1 MSTTSVRP
9 AGLPLAAGPSGTRLP
24 TTRTRRP
31 TFAAL
36 AVLLILVGALASA
49 WLVYRSGNRVD
60 VLVARGD
67 IEAGH
72 VMTEEDFSV
81 ARVATDD
88 APVIIASAQ
97 DNFIGTH
104 AASAIPEGTLLNRDM
119 FLAGDVVPEDGVVVG
134 MVLTPQQ
141 RPASNVKPGDV
152 VRLILVPPTEAGGL
166 AEGQPGQLVV
176 SAVRVVEVGPA
187 SEGSQGLAISVL
199 TKSGDAG
206 RVVAAASAGQLAVA
220 RLAAETEPT
229 IDLVRE

>member
-9 AGLPLAAGPSGTRLP
+9 AGLSTALGPGGSRLP

-60 VLVARGD
+60 VLVAAGD
-67 IEAGH
+67 IEAGQQL
-72 VMTEEDFSV
+72 TADDFSV

-88 APVIIASAQ
+88 APVIISSALP
-97 DNFIGTH
+97 NFVGTY
-104 AASAIPEGTLLNRDM
+104 ATSTIPEGTLLNRDM
-119 FLAGDVVPEDGVVVG
+119 FLAGDVVPDNGVVVG

-141 RPASNVKPGDV
+141 RPALDVRAGDV
-152 VRLILVPPTEAGGL
+152 VRLYLVPPDEAGGTV
-166 AEGQPGQLVV
+166 PGDPGDTVV

-187 SEGSQGLAISVL
+187 TSGAQGLAVSVL
-199 TKSGDAG
+199 VSSGDSG
-206 RVVAAASAGQLAVA
+206 NVVAASSAGQIALA
-220 RLAAETEPT
+220 RLAAGTEPT

>member
-9 AGLPLAAGPSGTRLP
+9 TGLPSVVGPGGTRLP
-24 TTRTRRP
+24 ATRTRRP

-67 IEAGH
+67 IVAGQQ
-72 VMTEEDFSV
+72 VTADDFSV

-88 APVIIASAQ
+88 APVIIASARQ
-97 DNFIGTH
+97 NFEGSY
-104 AASAIPEGTLLNRDM
+104 AVGSIPEGTLLNASM
-119 FLAGDVVPEDGVVVG
+119 FLRGDVVPDDGVVVG

-141 RPASNVKPGDV
+141 RPAQDVRPGDV
-152 VRLILVPPTEAGGL
+152 VRLYLVPPDEAGGTV
-166 AEGQPGQLVV
+166 AGEPGDTVV
-176 SAVRVVEVGPA
+176 SAARVVEVGPA
-187 SEGSQGLAISVL
+187 TSGAQGLSVSVL
-199 TKSGDAG
+199 VTSADSGN
-206 RVVAAASAGQLAVA
+206 VVAAASAGQVAMA
-220 RLAAETEPT
+220 RLAADTEPT

>member
-9 AGLPLAAGPSGTRLP
+9 AGLPLAAGPGGTRLP

-60 VLVARGD
+60 VLVASGD
-67 IEAGH
+67 IEAGQQI
-72 VMTEEDFSV
+72 TEGDFSV

-97 DNFIGTH
+97 GNFLGTY
-104 AASAIPEGTLLNRDM
+104 AATSIPEGTLLNRNM
-119 FLAGDVVPEDGVVVG
+119 FLKEDVIPQNGVVVG

-141 RPASNVKPGDV
+141 RPAKDVSPGDV
-152 VRLILVPPTEAGGL
+152 VRLYLVPPSEAGGTV
-166 AEGQPGQLVV
+166 PGESGDTVV
-176 SAVRVVEVGPA
+176 AAVRVIEVGPA
-187 SEGSQGLAISVL
+187 SSGSQGLAVSVL
-199 TKSGDAG
+199 VGTGESGK
-206 RVVAAASAGQLAVA
+206 VVAASSAGQIALA
-220 RLAAETEPT
+220 RLSTGTKPT